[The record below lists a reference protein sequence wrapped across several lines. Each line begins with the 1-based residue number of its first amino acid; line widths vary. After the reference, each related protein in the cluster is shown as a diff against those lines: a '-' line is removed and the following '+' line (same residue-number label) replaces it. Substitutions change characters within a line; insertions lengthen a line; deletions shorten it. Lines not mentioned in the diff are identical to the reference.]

1 MADLIEYIRW
11 RGDLTFL
18 ERPFNE
24 VDNLVLS
31 QIAYHAFDGIV
42 PGETTAVATGLT
54 ATEMAGGTD
63 TEAVEASA
71 TEMVGDGTAE
81 AAAATGAGAKL
92 YAGNVTV
99 SVTAPALM
107 SRFIRLQD
115 AADLFFIDPS
125 RGAIPGQ
132 DQTRNNEFLREAADS
147 ARFRDVLLSDYVNRI
162 SDSEELQT
170 QFCALVFTLPDG
182 SCYIAFRGTDD
193 TIVGWREDF
202 MISYTVTY
210 AQLQSVEYLK
220 RHLQED
226 PIPGRV
232 WRVGGHSK
240 GGNLA
245 LYGAAHLPDD
255 LLSKLSGV
263 YSNDGPGLDPEL
275 ADSEK
280 IKRLNGI
287 YHKIV
292 PAYDIIGM
300 LLEDREACQKA
311 DWLTIV
317 KSSEKGIMQHWAL
330 SWQVEGDHFQRAKEL
345 DKAADS
351 SNQLFDRWVSSA
363 SFDEREAFVGTLFDA
378 MGVFGPNMS
387 DFLNAG
393 LKSGGALAEGFF
405 HGSAETKAAV
415 AKFFKSLG
423 EQNKI
428 NAEEKAQEREEWVR
442 ETKERWDAAVAEA
455 TRRLSERNTPL
466 GAAVARATERLEELK
481 TQPKDE

>member
-42 PGETTAVATGLT
+42 PGETTAEADVGVNSCASNVSVPATGP
-54 ATEMAGGTD
+54 
-63 TEAVEASA
+63 ASR
-71 TEMVGDGTAE
+71 
-81 AAAATGAGAKL
+81 
-92 YAGNVTV
+92 Y
-99 SVTAPALM
+99 
-107 SRFIRLQD
+107 IRLQD
-115 AADLFFIDPS
+115 AADIFFTDPG

-147 ARFRDVLLSDYVNRI
+147 ARFRDVLLSDYVNRV

-182 SCYIAFRGTDD
+182 SCYTAFRGTDD

-202 MISYTVTY
+202 MISYMVTY
-210 AQLQSVEYLK
+210 AQLQSVEYLE
-220 RHLQED
+220 RHLRED
-226 PIPGRV
+226 PIPGRK

-245 LYGAAHLPDD
+245 MYSAAHLPDD
-255 LLSKLSGV
+255 LLPKLTGV

-330 SWQVEGDHFQRAKEL
+330 SWQVERDHFQRAKEL
-345 DKAADS
+345 DRAADS
-351 SNQLFDRWVSSA
+351 SNQMLDRWVSSA
-363 SFDEREAFVGTLFDA
+363 SFEEREAFVGTLFDA

-393 LKSGGALAEGFF
+393 LKSSGALAESYF
-405 HGSAETKAAV
+405 HGSAENKAAV
-415 AKFFKSLG
+415 SKFFKSLSV
-423 EQNKI
+423 QNKI
-428 NAEEKAQEREEWVR
+428 NAEEKAQEREEKLR
-442 ETKERWDAAVAEA
+442 ETKERWDAAVAAA
-455 TRRLSERNTPL
+455 TRRLHERSDSLGTAVSRATESIEEKSTSLGTAVARVTESLEEKSTPL
-466 GAAVARATERLEELK
+466 GAAVARAAERLEELK